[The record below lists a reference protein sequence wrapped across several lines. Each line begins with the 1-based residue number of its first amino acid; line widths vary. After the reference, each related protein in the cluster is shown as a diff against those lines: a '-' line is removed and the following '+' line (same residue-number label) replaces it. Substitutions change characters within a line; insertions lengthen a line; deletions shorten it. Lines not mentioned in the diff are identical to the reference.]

1 MRNNALINPNILIWA
16 RERLDLSLAEAS
28 EYLKIKS
35 EALKAWEDGNRHPT
49 ILQAKAVAKKYKI
62 PYVFFFLPE
71 PPKNIKLPKNQDY
84 RTFSNQPIKTFSI
97 ELKTFLF
104 DIMQR
109 REAMIQLNHDLNF
122 DLPNFNYFFPIE
134 TTNEEI
140 IAEAVRKI
148 LNIPQNFNTMKEYEA
163 FNLFRNALE
172 NIGILIFQA
181 ADIELSEMRGI
192 SVFEEIYPIIVVN
205 RKDAPRA
212 RIFTLIHE
220 LAHLLTKTAGICDS
234 TGMSEFSSFDIELMC
249 NHIAANALVPE
260 SLLKENKIF
269 IQLIN
274 SWNDELV
281 RNIGNEFAV
290 SREVILGRLLTF
302 KNIDFAFY
310 KRKMEQY
317 TKEYHQNKQDKKGD
331 SYLSPSTDKESQ
343 LGKTYIKTV
352 LTAYNQDI
360 ITARDAIQY
369 FDGLRLKHF
378 EKLESWCFA

>member
-1 MRNNALINPNILIWA
+1 MRNNALITPQVLIWA
-16 RERLDLSLAEAS
+16 RERLDLSLESAS
-28 EYLKIKS
+28 EYLKIKP
-35 EALKAWEDGNRHPT
+35 EVLKDWEDGNKYPT
-49 ILQAKAVAKKYKI
+49 ILQAKTVAKKYKI

-97 ELKTFLF
+97 ELKTLLF

-109 REAMIQLNHDLNF
+109 REAMIQLSHDLDF
-122 DLPNFNYFFPIE
+122 DLPRFNYFYSIE

-140 IAEAVRKI
+140 IAETVRTI
-148 LNIPQNFNTMKEYEA
+148 LNIPQDFKTIKEYEA
-163 FNLFRNALE
+163 LSFFRNAIE
-172 NIGILIFQA
+172 NLGILFFQA
-181 ADIELSEMRGI
+181 TDIEISEMRGI

-205 RKDAPRA
+205 RNDAPRA

-220 LAHLLTKTAGICDS
+220 LVHLLTKTAGICDN
-234 TGMSEFSSFDIELMC
+234 TGMSESSSLDIEIMC

-260 SLLKENKIF
+260 NLLKENNIYNK
-269 IQLIN
+269 LIIN
-274 SWNDELV
+274 WNDELV
-281 RNIGNEFAV
+281 RDIGNEFAV

-317 TKEYHQNKQDKKGD
+317 TKEYYQNKQDSETKGF
-331 SYLSPSTDKESQ
+331 LKPSINTESQ
-343 LGKTYIKTV
+343 LGKIYIKTV

-378 EKLESWCFA
+378 EKLERWCFA